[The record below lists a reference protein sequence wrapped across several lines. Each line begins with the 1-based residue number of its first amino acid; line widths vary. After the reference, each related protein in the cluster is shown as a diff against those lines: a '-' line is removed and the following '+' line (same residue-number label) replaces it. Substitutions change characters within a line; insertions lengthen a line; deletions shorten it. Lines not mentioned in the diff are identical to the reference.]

1 MKVDFEKVN
10 GIIEKYRD
18 DREAIIALL
27 QDISAEIRY
36 LPEEVIRHVSDE
48 IEVPVSRLYS
58 LATFYTSFRLEPRG
72 EHEVQICMGT
82 ACHVR
87 GAPRML
93 ENVTQKLNIKPGE
106 TTGDGKFTVETVN
119 CVGACALGP
128 LLVLDGKYYGKL
140 TQRKI
145 EKLLGGS
152 DDEVEQSC

>member
-128 LLVLDGKYYGKL
+128 LLVLDGKHYGKL